1 MNANRYHQLEK
12 LTACQ
17 FVWRNTRGQRITTLQ
32 AISLSLLTCKK
43 SKISTHTHTRHIK
56 GLLLVTLFKW
66 RLATRGDALLL
77 AEVLTQA
84 FKKSRKRVNS
94 N

>member
-43 SKISTHTHTRHIK
+43 SKISTHTHTH
-56 GLLLVTLFKW
+56 T
-66 RLATRGDALLL
+66 TH
-77 AEVLTQA
+77 
-84 FKKSRKRVNS
+84 KRPTTCYFV
-94 N
+94 